1 MKKIAICFLLLIS
14 VLFSLNSC
22 IYNDD
27 NGHYQYGSA
36 YNPVYMK
43 RSDFENS
50 VKVTAPKQMVKP
62 GKIYVKDH
70 YLFIGDTNKGFHVYN
85 NQDPT
90 NPILISF
97 IEIPGV
103 TDIAIRNDVFY
114 ANQAVDLI
122 AFKLDI
128 TNQKINVVKRIPN
141 TFPDLVSPDGF
152 IQNVGNENV
161 VVDWN

>member
-1 MKKIAICFLLLIS
+1 MKKISIRFLILITL
-14 VLFSLNSC
+14 LFSLNSC

-27 NGHYQYGSA
+27 NQNYQNGSA
-36 YNPVYMK
+36 YNAVYLK

-50 VKVTAPKQMVKP
+50 LKITTPKPMNKP
-62 GKIYVKDH
+62 GKIYVKDN

-85 NQDPT
+85 NQNPE

-122 AFKLDI
+122 AFKLDF
-128 TNQKINVVKRIPN
+128 TNQTINVVKRVKN
-141 TFPDLVSPDGF
+141 TFPELVSPDGY